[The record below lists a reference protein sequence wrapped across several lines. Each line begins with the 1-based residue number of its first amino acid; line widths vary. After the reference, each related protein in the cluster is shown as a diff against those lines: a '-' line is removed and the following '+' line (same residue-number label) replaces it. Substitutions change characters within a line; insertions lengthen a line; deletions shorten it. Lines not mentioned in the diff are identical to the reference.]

1 MYILSSGNLLIVQDG
16 SSSSQTL
23 KSLVTK
29 VEGYLSK
36 YIRIFVM
43 QGYREQQ
50 FAKLKYSDIEV
61 PVSSDLDSLVR
72 IVQGY
77 LDSSVTFSVANGQTT
92 FDCTGY
98 FKVNDNVYAIVNGV
112 RQSWNVSHA
121 GDIVIVAN
129 AQEGDEVII
138 VQP

>member
-16 SSSSQTL
+16 GSSSNTY
-23 KSLVTK
+23 KSLVTR
-29 VEGYLSK
+29 VEGYLSR

-43 QGYREQQ
+43 QGYREVQW
-50 FAKLKYSDIEV
+50 AKLKYSDITV

-77 LDSSVTFSVANGQTT
+77 LDKSVPFSVGAGQTT

-98 FKVNDNVYAIVNGV
+98 FKVNDNVYAIVNGI
-112 RQSWNVSHA
+112 RQSWNISHA
-121 GDIVIVAN
+121 GDVVIVGN
-129 AQEGDEVII
+129 AVEGDEVIV